1 MVCVTQHT
9 LNCCNTV
16 MFNVEEERQREKE
29 RERGWVDFNCCNTRQ
44 IEKIKKE

>member
-16 MFNVEEERQREKE
+16 VFSVEEERESGGGVILIAVIQGKLKRLKNE
-29 RERGWVDFNCCNTRQ
+29 
-44 IEKIKKE
+44 